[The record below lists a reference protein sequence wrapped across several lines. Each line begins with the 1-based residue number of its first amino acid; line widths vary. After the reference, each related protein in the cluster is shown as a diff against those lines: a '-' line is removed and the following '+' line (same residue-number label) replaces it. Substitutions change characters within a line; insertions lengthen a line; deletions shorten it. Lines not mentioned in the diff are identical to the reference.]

1 MSRYFYHG
9 VSSIASTLKIL
20 QSGSIQCRR
29 LLGKKANGYNG
40 FDYVS
45 VCKKYAEEDY
55 QNTDLDN
62 AFYKYVQNYC
72 CFILSEEIP
81 AMKTFPTKHIGDYPM
96 DTILF
101 DKQKRVSDMFDEWQV
116 YREIP
121 LSFVVGIGIPCDYF
135 LTIIRLTSP
144 SNETIREMKEI
155 IQIAC
160 SLGLD
165 IVDTNVQG
173 FAEEYEKQK
182 LDTSRKVYQIS
193 KKLEEAIN
201 HE

>member
-40 FDYVS
+40 LDYVS

-116 YREIP
+116 YKEIP
-121 LSFVVGIGIPCDYF
+121 LSAIIGIGIPLEELDTI
-135 LTIIRLTSP
+135 LTKTSGNGAEKIKKLITCALE
-144 SNETIREMKEI
+144 S
-155 IQIAC
+155 
-160 SLGLD
+160 GLD
-165 IVDTNVQG
+165 IVDSSDPNFV
-173 FAEEYEKQK
+173 EKYESEKEVVLLAPTK
-182 LDTSRKVYQIS
+182 LLSAVDQN
-193 KKLEEAIN
+193 E
-201 HE
+201 